1 MGEKDGNTNRDEGQ
15 VSHPGYSA
23 SVLGSANKEAEA
35 NTITSDVNFG
45 SDKHQP
51 QIKQLKAVVS
61 EQERVVVDGVNP
73 NPKTGEDLNAQH
85 VLQQGGKYNDT
96 LLIGGVVVLL
106 AMLLSRK

>member
-15 VSHPGYSA
+15 VSHPGYSS

-35 NTITSDVNFG
+35 NTLTSDVNFG
-45 SDKHQP
+45 TNKHQP

-61 EQERVVVDGVNP
+61 DQERVVVDGANP
-73 NPKTGEDLNAQH
+73 NPKTGDDLNAQH
-85 VLQQGGKYNDT
+85 VLLQGGKYNDT
-96 LLIGGVVVLL
+96 LVIGGLVVLL